1 MRSRADTSNWIR
13 TDMPRSHLALALLM
27 SVVFGAGWVFGKT
40 ATSHFSPILVAM
52 FRFGFAGFLLVTMF
66 GWPKAALWKVW
77 FASACA
83 LGIPYSFS
91 YIGLSQLDVSTTV
104 LLVQLE
110 APILITL
117 SAILL
122 REIPN
127 RSAIVGIV
135 LAVAGVIFVVGAPA
149 AERHYYAITMVM
161 VSMFIWAVGQIQV
174 RRFGL
179 DDGGL
184 KLLGALCFL
193 AAPQLLILSLVFE
206 SGQAA
211 AIRQASA
218 LVWMQ
223 VIYLG
228 LGMTVVGQGIWFYLV
243 ARHPLHDVAP
253 FLLLVP
259 VFSIA
264 AGVAFLQETLSGMA
278 IAGGILIVS
287 GVAVATL
294 GLPALM
300 RRKRPGE

>member
-1 MRSRADTSNWIR
+1 
-13 TDMPRSHLALALLM
+13 MPRSHFALALIM
-27 SVVFGAGWVFGKT
+27 SLVFGAGWVFGKT

-52 FRFGFAGFLLVTMF
+52 FRFGFSGILLVAIF
-66 GWPKAALWKVW
+66 GWPKVSVWKLWV
-77 FASACA
+77 ASACA

-91 YIGLSQLDVSTTV
+91 YIGLSQLDVSITV

-127 RSAIVGIV
+127 RAAIVGIL
-135 LAVAGVIFVVGAPA
+135 LAVAGVVLVVGAPTS
-149 AERHYYAITMVM
+149 ERHYFAITMVM

-184 KLLGALCFL
+184 KLLGALCLL
-193 AAPQLLILSLVFE
+193 AAPQLLVLSLIFE
-206 SGQAA
+206 SDQAA

-228 LGMTVVGQGIWFYLV
+228 LGMPVVGQGTWFYLV

-278 IAGGILIVS
+278 IMGGILIIS

-300 RRKRPGE
+300 RRKRPSQKSST